1 MTIEYPMSGNMIG
14 KDSIVYKGNTFI
26 WNEELNQWELVQE

>member
-1 MTIEYPMSGNMIG
+1 MTIEYPMSGDLIG
-14 KDSIVYKGNTFI
+14 KDPVTYKGNNFV

>member
-1 MTIEYPMSGNMIG
+1 MTIEYPMSGNLIG
-14 KDSIVYKGNTFI
+14 KDPIIYQGNSFV